1 MKILSLFAAIVLGII
16 FPQGHVWAFLI
27 RYFLMVMLFFAFLDI
42 RVDRRVLKISHLWIL
57 LANGLIAGLSYG
69 IANILYPSLAP
80 TAFITGI
87 MPTAVAATVIIG
99 FLKGET
105 AYVVFAVLLTNVVIA
120 LLLPFI
126 LPFIIDSDTPVKTL
140 DIIVPVFTVIFLPL
154 LTALVLRT
162 IFPLF
167 ISKLLRFRS
176 YTFYLF
182 AINVYLATARASQ
195 FIRYD
200 LESGWEIV
208 GMIALV
214 TFIIFVLNFLIGN
227 WIGLPVQ
234 RYEGQQ
240 SLGRKNTMFGI
251 WVALTFIDPLAALG
265 PVTYI
270 LFQNIFNS
278 YQMWKVKA

>member
-1 MKILSLFAAIVLGII
+1 MRILSLFAAIILGAV

-27 RYFLMVMLFFAFLDI
+27 RYALMIMLFFAFLDI
-42 RVDRRVLKISHLWIL
+42 NIKRSVLKVSHLWIL
-57 LANGLIAGLSYG
+57 LANGLIAAGSYG
-69 IANILYPSLAP
+69 VVYLFSPQLAP

-99 FLKGET
+99 FLRGET
-105 AYVVFAVLLTNVVIA
+105 SYVVFAVLLTNVAVA

-126 LPFIIDSDTPVKTL
+126 LPFIIVTDTPVQTL
-140 DIIVPVFTVIFLPL
+140 DIVIPVFTVIL
-154 LTALVLRT
+154 L
-162 IFPLF
+162 PLF
-167 ISKLLRFRS
+167 IALISRRMFPVLVDKLIPFRP

-182 AINVYLATARASQ
+182 AANVYLATARASQ

-208 GMIALV
+208 GMIALL
-214 TFIIFVLNFLIGN
+214 TFGIFVLNFLIGN
-227 WIGLPVQ
+227 WIGFPSQ

-240 SLGRKNTMFGI
+240 ALGRKNTMFGI
-251 WVALTFIDPLAALG
+251 WVALTFIGPLAALG

-278 YQMWKVKA
+278 YQMWKVK